1 MTLKFISLPLA
12 VVAFGFINA
21 HAFAKVSYADALES
35 NRAHREQWESVNIP
49 PDTKGITPAEMPEDG
64 ANADLGKWVKVSS
77 TLTDVVNAGSY
88 SNLLSPNSEGGACF
102 RGTKGLIL
110 ATERECTNWNS
121 GGWHCEGYGTET
133 VSNKGYKA
141 TCK

>member
-1 MTLKFISLPLA
+1 MTLKSISLPLA
-12 VVAFGFINA
+12 VVAFGFFNA

-88 SNLLSPNSEGGACF
+88 SNLLSPGSEGGACF
-102 RGTKGLIL
+102 RGSKGLIL
-110 ATERECTNWNS
+110 ATDRECHHWNS
-121 GGWHCEGYGTET
+121 GGTHCQGSWTT
-133 VSNKGYKA
+133 TLTDKGYKA